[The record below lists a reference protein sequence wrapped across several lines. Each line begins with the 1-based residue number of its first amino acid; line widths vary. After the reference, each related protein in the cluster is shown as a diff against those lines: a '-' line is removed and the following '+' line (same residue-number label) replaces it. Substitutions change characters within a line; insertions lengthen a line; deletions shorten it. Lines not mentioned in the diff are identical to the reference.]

1 MTPGQLLEEF
11 ILTPGQL
18 LEEFIL
24 TPGQLLE
31 EFIRS
36 LLSDS
41 RSAIRGVY

>member
-11 ILTPGQL
+11 IRTP
-18 LEEFIL
+18 L